1 MFRSNNNLQ
10 IEAYNNVDWAKRITD
25 RKSTSSYCSFIGGN
39 LVIWRSKKESTVAR
53 SNVEV

>member
-10 IEAYNNVDWAKRITD
+10 IEAYNNVDWAKHITD
-25 RKSTSSYCSFIGGN
+25 RKSTSSYYSFIGGN